1 MRNGYLSLLLVGFFL
16 SSILGKKQYS
26 QQGFIMLITNFKIYK
41 KLVVAILKM
50 ATNSLTCF
58 PHEVESEPHALQS
71 GLALAT
77 CLLVTEQKGSWGFS
91 SFCGNTC
98 SLHCPLWIPG
108 HHAVRNLHHMDR
120 TCEGALDN
128 SLRWA
133 QPSSHSSSGDKWVK
147 KPQGDPRPQPSES
160 SPAAWVFQA
169 QAPDTVKQGQ
179 VIPAVPWPNSWPA
192 GSVSPIRWLLFHV
205 TKLRGWLQRQQ
216 INWKVS
222 AIPKPISNYRISFS
236 LYQ

>member
-108 HHAVRNLHHMDR
+108 HHAVRTGHVKVLWS
-120 TCEGALDN
+120 TASGEP
-128 SLRWA
+128 SL
-133 QPSSHSSSGDKWVK
+133 QVTPV
-147 KPQGDPRPQPSES
+147 QVTSE
-160 SPAAWVFQA
+160 
-169 QAPDTVKQGQ
+169 
-179 VIPAVPWPNSWPA
+179 
-192 GSVSPIRWLLFHV
+192 
-205 TKLRGWLQRQQ
+205 
-216 INWKVS
+216 
-222 AIPKPISNYRISFS
+222 
-236 LYQ
+236 